1 MTRQRAKR
9 KDFIG
14 VAKGHN
20 HFSKVARLTRVT
32 GPSST
37 EKQNTIQEDFWDSMV
52 RVQPET
58 SREIVVDDEMDYSFQ
73 QFGSSENG
81 SLSGMRRIVMYILYG
96 VLVLLLLILLMVTGI
111 KFSQLNKGI
120 TDVKLQ
126 LEKNSRGGGASLSTS
141 AALSSGYQTAVQKP
155 AAVKGVCRE
164 GWVSFQSKCY
174 LMSTS
179 TVTWSK
185 AESLCQSVRGHL
197 LVLNSVEELD
207 FISNVAEARYSYW
220 IGLVEHEEGHWTWV
234 DGTDFNT
241 TPTYWDEGQ
250 PDDWSLRVNGE
261 DCGQLHPS
269 YRNQRKL
276 WNDADCGQQ
285 YYYICESES

>member
-1 MTRQRAKR
+1 
-9 KDFIG
+9 
-14 VAKGHN
+14 
-20 HFSKVARLTRVT
+20 
-32 GPSST
+32 
-37 EKQNTIQEDFWDSMV
+37 
-52 RVQPET
+52 
-58 SREIVVDDEMDYSFQ
+58 
-73 QFGSSENG
+73 
-81 SLSGMRRIVMYILYG
+81 
-96 VLVLLLLILLMVTGI
+96 
-111 KFSQLNKGI
+111 
-120 TDVKLQ
+120 
-126 LEKNSRGGGASLSTS
+126 
-141 AALSSGYQTAVQKP
+141 
-155 AAVKGVCRE
+155 VKGKNRILSIFFLYSHLCRE

-241 TPTYWDEGQ
+241 TPT
-250 PDDWSLRVNGE
+250 
-261 DCGQLHPS
+261 
-269 YRNQRKL
+269 NQRKL

>member
-1 MTRQRAKR
+1 
-9 KDFIG
+9 
-14 VAKGHN
+14 
-20 HFSKVARLTRVT
+20 
-32 GPSST
+32 
-37 EKQNTIQEDFWDSMV
+37 
-52 RVQPET
+52 
-58 SREIVVDDEMDYSFQ
+58 
-73 QFGSSENG
+73 
-81 SLSGMRRIVMYILYG
+81 MYILYG

-111 KFSQLNKGI
+111 KCMTLRLSQL
-120 TDVKLQ
+120 KL
-126 LEKNSRGGGASLSTS
+126 
-141 AALSSGYQTAVQKP
+141 
-155 AAVKGVCRE
+155 CRE

-197 LVLNSVEELD
+197 FKNKMLSSFYFKD

-241 TPTYWDEGQ
+241 TPT
-250 PDDWSLRVNGE
+250 VNGE

-285 YYYICESES
+285 PWTSLSYRGHTNSTGPLG

>member
-1 MTRQRAKR
+1 ME
-9 KDFIG
+9 
-14 VAKGHN
+14 
-20 HFSKVARLTRVT
+20 SWCCCL
-32 GPSST
+32 
-37 EKQNTIQEDFWDSMV
+37 
-52 RVQPET
+52 
-58 SREIVVDDEMDYSFQ
+58 
-73 QFGSSENG
+73 
-81 SLSGMRRIVMYILYG
+81 
-96 VLVLLLLILLMVTGI
+96 GI
-111 KFSQLNKGI
+111 KQLCRNLPQLK
-120 TDVKLQ
+120 VKT
-126 LEKNSRGGGASLSTS
+126 EY
-141 AALSSGYQTAVQKP
+141 YQYFFFTHT
-155 AAVKGVCRE
+155 

-241 TPTYWDEGQ
+241 TPT
-250 PDDWSLRVNGE
+250 VNGE

>member
-1 MTRQRAKR
+1 Q
-9 KDFIG
+9 D
-14 VAKGHN
+14 
-20 HFSKVARLTRVT
+20 LT
-32 GPSST
+32 
-37 EKQNTIQEDFWDSMV
+37 
-52 RVQPET
+52 
-58 SREIVVDDEMDYSFQ
+58 YSWAHSVCLKLLLLFC
-73 QFGSSENG
+73 
-81 SLSGMRRIVMYILYG
+81 SLSG
-96 VLVLLLLILLMVTGI
+96 
-111 KFSQLNKGI
+111 SQQW
-120 TDVKLQ
+120 VS
-126 LEKNSRGGGASLSTS
+126 NSCAETL
-141 AALSSGYQTAVQKP
+141 
-155 AAVKGVCRE
+155 CRE

-276 WNDADCGQQ
+276 WNDLEKTMWFFFAKKFSLVTLRRRQRSSTLIHSC
-285 YYYICESES
+285 